1 MVMQLPHLAKTKS
14 STASCHCHKF
24 HYLSSFYI
32 QKKRALLASL
42 MSTEKVKKKKK
53 KKRGKKITLIVVAG
67 SPEKRALS
75 FSSNSFT

>member
-53 KKRGKKITLIVVAG
+53 KRGKKINQILFAIKQERK
-67 SPEKRALS
+67 SPSL
-75 FSSNSFT
+75 